1 VLLKK
6 KIFLVIG
13 VVMTRD
19 RNLDLEDRARL
30 TEIQDL
36 LLERII
42 ERKEAIEQGQ
52 DGRANSLENEI
63 KELKRQK
70 ENIRKWI
77 TVGSA

>member
-1 VLLKK
+1 
-6 KIFLVIG
+6 
-13 VVMTRD
+13 MTQD
-19 RNLDLEDRARL
+19 RNLALEDRARL

-42 ERKEAIEQGQ
+42 KRKEAIGRGQ
-52 DGRANSLENEI
+52 DGRAKILENEI
-63 KELKRQK
+63 KELKREK